1 MLRRKIV
8 EQYQKGVSQRKIA
21 KSLKL
26 SSSTVHNI
34 IQRFRE
40 SGTISVRK
48 GQGRKTILDARDLR
62 ALRRH
67 CITYRNATVMEI
79 TTWAQEYFQKTLSVN
94 TIHRAIHRC
103 RLKLYR
109 SKKKPY
115 LNMIQK
121 RRRFLWAKA
130 HLKWTVAKW
139 KTVLWSDESK
149 FEVLFGKLGRHVIR
163 TKEDKDNPSCYQHS
177 VQKPAS
183 LMVWGCMS
191 ACGMGSLHIWKG
203 TINAERYIQV
213 LEQHMLPSRRHLFQ
227 GRPCIFQH
235 DNARP
240 HTASITTSWL
250 RRRRIRVLKW
260 PACSPD
266 LSPIENIWRIIKRKM
281 RQRRPKTVEQLEA
294 CIRQEWDNI
303 PIPKLEQLVSSVPR
317 RLQTVIK
324 KKRGCHTVVNMALS
338 QLFWDVLMPWNLKS
352 TYFSLKIIHF
362 LSLNIWYVIY
372 VVFWIKYWNLK
383 LPHHCILFLFTICTV
398 SQLFWNRVCKLTYR
412 KYIFCWDLMLWQ
424 FSVMITQWRHRAM
437 VSQCHLATFSN
448 KSTFL

>member
-1 MLRRKIV
+1 MRATHSKKVVTVSNKRPEKLNVHIRNSWRTNLQLIRSIGNMIGYKKSLSECQCLSEVKMGRGSPIPPMLRRKIV

-62 ALRRH
+62 ALGRH

-94 TIHRAIHRC
+94 TIHRAIRCC

-149 FEVLFGKLGRHVIR
+149 FEVLFGKLGCHVIR

-191 ACGMGSLHIWKG
+191 ACGMGSLHIC
-203 TINAERYIQV
+203 TITERLKVTLQNI
-213 LEQHMLPSRRHLFQ
+213 LFH
-227 GRPCIFQH
+227 RSWPVEWSSHPHPECWIPVNFQ
-235 DNARP
+235 A
-240 HTASITTSWL
+240 TTENS
-250 RRRRIRVLKW
+250 
-260 PACSPD
+260 S
-266 LSPIENIWRIIKRKM
+266 LS
-281 RQRRPKTVEQLEA
+281 TLL
-294 CIRQEWDNI
+294 DY
-303 PIPKLEQLVSSVPR
+303 
-317 RLQTVIK
+317 IK
-324 KKRGCHTVVNMALS
+324 KK
-338 QLFWDVLMPWNLKS
+338 
-352 TYFSLKIIHF
+352 
-362 LSLNIWYVIY
+362 
-372 VVFWIKYWNLK
+372 
-383 LPHHCILFLFTICTV
+383 
-398 SQLFWNRVCKLTYR
+398 
-412 KYIFCWDLMLWQ
+412 
-424 FSVMITQWRHRAM
+424 
-437 VSQCHLATFSN
+437 
-448 KSTFL
+448 